1 MAKYAE
7 DDCRNHGGPIVGK
20 PLMME
25 FVHEVTGITRS
36 ERRRRKHFMGRKNT
50 VGVPIGYNVKTWGA
64 FCASNASERKE
75 QEVIK

>member
-25 FVHEVTGITRS
+25 FVHEVTGY
-36 ERRRRKHFMGRKNT
+36 H
-50 VGVPIGYNVKTWGA
+50 
-64 FCASNASERKE
+64 KE
-75 QEVIK
+75 